1 MATRR
6 KASTHTTQE
15 SARDIVGLIPPLVDR
30 LSLPLDVVMAS
41 NESTPRTS
49 ESDGLCS
56 PPSPDKAASRST
68 PYCVPEEA
76 AGPGDKPPLGVL
88 LFHVHDG
95 IARDPAEGGI
105 VCVQGRCEVCAGGNA
120 RSFQGGSRSRG
131 EDPLGEDH
139 RPHLRR
145 RAPRGRL
152 QMPDA
157 GRDEGHLGSTY
168 QRSMESFSVTVL
180 SDFMLR

>member
-1 MATRR
+1 
-6 KASTHTTQE
+6 
-15 SARDIVGLIPPLVDR
+15 
-30 LSLPLDVVMAS
+30 MAS

-49 ESDGLCS
+49 ESDGLCI

-105 VCVQGRCEVCAGGNA
+105 VCVQGRCEVCAGE
-120 RSFQGGSRSRG
+120 REIVPGGIPIPG
-131 EDPLGEDH
+131 KTPWEKTT
-139 RPHLRR
+139 
-145 RAPRGRL
+145 GRTSAVEL
-152 QMPDA
+152 HEAVCRCRMPDEMRA
-157 GRDEGHLGSTY
+157 TWGAHTKDLWKALALPS
-168 QRSMESFSVTVL
+168 
-180 SDFMLR
+180 

>member
-6 KASTHTTQE
+6 KANTHTTQE

-41 NESTPRTS
+41 HESTPRTS

-95 IARDPAEGGI
+95 IAREPAEGGI
-105 VCVQGRCEVCAGGNA
+105 VCVQGRREGPGGV
-120 RSFQGGSRSRG
+120 
-131 EDPLGEDH
+131 
-139 RPHLRR
+139 
-145 RAPRGRL
+145 RGREGEIV
-152 QMPDA
+152 PGGIPIRGAGEVGRGRRPPAAPPPSSSTRPCADA
-157 GRDEGHLGSTY
+157 GCLTR
-168 QRSMESFSVTVL
+168 
-180 SDFMLR
+180 

>member
-1 MATRR
+1 
-6 KASTHTTQE
+6 
-15 SARDIVGLIPPLVDR
+15 
-30 LSLPLDVVMAS
+30 MAS

-68 PYCVPEEA
+68 PYCVPAEA

-95 IARDPAEGGI
+95 IAREPAEGGI
-105 VCVQGRCEVCAGGNA
+105 VCVQGRCEGPGGVRGREGEIVPGGIPGAG
-120 RSFQGGSRSRG
+120 
-131 EDPLGEDH
+131 GEDH

-157 GRDEGHLGSTY
+157 
-168 QRSMESFSVTVL
+168 
-180 SDFMLR
+180 

>member
-1 MATRR
+1 MATRK
-6 KASTHTTQE
+6 KANTHTTQE

-95 IARDPAEGGI
+95 IAREPAEGGI
-105 VCVQGRCEVCAGGNA
+105 VCVQGRCEGPGGVRGREA
-120 RSFQGGSRSRG
+120 RSFQGGSRGQG
-131 EDPLGEDH
+131 EKTT
-139 RPHLRR
+139 
-145 RAPRGRL
+145 GRTSAVEL
-152 QMPDA
+152 HEAVCRCRMPD
-157 GRDEGHLGSTY
+157 DEMWATWSTY